1 MHHSP
6 AIIALVCWAD
16 LFNLLNNSFIFE
28 IGLDINMYS
37 AMTDMKI
44 TSVLPLFYDECIVNN
59 CTVFLCN

>member
-1 MHHSP
+1 
-6 AIIALVCWAD
+6 
-16 LFNLLNNSFIFE
+16 
-28 IGLDINMYS
+28 MYS